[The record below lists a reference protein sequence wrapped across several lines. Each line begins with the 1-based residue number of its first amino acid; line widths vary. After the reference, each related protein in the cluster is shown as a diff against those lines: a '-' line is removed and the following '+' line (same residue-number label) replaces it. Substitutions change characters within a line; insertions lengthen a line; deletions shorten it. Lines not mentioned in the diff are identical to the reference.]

1 MKKMI
6 LLALGVLA
14 FAGKAFSQYYFQDIY
29 NTRQTIATMALL
41 KANKVKTQDVQTLD
55 ANMEIDRDFRCE
67 RTLSPTYHQM
77 KSQTQSSSTGY
88 SALVSFFSSKG
99 LLTKTVDSSGASI
112 TTTLYRYDNGDRL
125 QYISSKS
132 AARDSKMRFEE
143 TRSYSY
149 DTAGRLQQMVN
160 APIAG
165 LDLSRGLSG
174 PLTCANG
181 RAQAALAS
189 QSGMERL
196 TLSFDGKGAYRAQ
209 FAINVDRDPAM
220 AAALAVLGFKPGSN
234 GYVLTTTGRF

>member
-1 MKKMI
+1 MSSRRRWTI
-6 LLALGVLA
+6 VAALLAVVLVIATFPMRLALSLAGAGDAGIAAREIRGSVWSGTLVDARLGALPLGTVRASLSPLA
-14 FAGKAFSQYYFQDIY
+14 LLGGDTELSFARTDELLGALSGRLHGSDPRGMSDVNGLTSLSGGLGIVPVDTIRFEGASLRFDGAGKCVA
-29 NTRQTIATMALL
+29 
-41 KANKVKTQDVQTLD
+41 
-55 ANMEIDRDFRCE
+55 
-67 RTLSPTYHQM
+67 
-77 KSQTQSSSTGY
+77 
-88 SALVSFFSSKG
+88 
-99 LLTKTVDSSGASI
+99 AS
-112 TTTLYRYDNGDRL
+112 
-125 QYISSKS
+125 
-132 AARDSKMRFEE
+132 
-143 TRSYSY
+143 
-149 DTAGRLQQMVN
+149 GRLQLMVN

-220 AAALAVLGFKPGSN
+220 AAALAVLGFQPGSN